1 MNDIIENQ
9 TRILKHIPL
18 DFKRYIYDKINWK
31 NRMIGL
37 VGPRG
42 VGKTTL
48 VLQYI
53 KENNDE
59 NNSFIYYSADNI
71 THRVKSLV
79 ALADTFSKN
88 NGHCLVLDEIHK
100 YSHWSQELKEIY
112 DSYPDLQV
120 IFTGSSI
127 LDIHSG
133 LSDLSRRASM
143 YEMQGLSFREFLSLN
158 KGINA
163 ESFSL
168 DDILK
173 HKENIYGLEHP
184 LPFFKE
190 YLHNGYY
197 PYGTDPDYE
206 NKLSQVI
213 VQTMETD
220 IPLYA
225 NLSASTGRKFRKLL
239 EIIADSV
246 PFKPSMQKLAEM
258 IGVSRNQIADYLLYI
273 ERAGM
278 IAQLRNDVGG
288 IRSLGKVDKIYLDN
302 TNLSYALSILTPN
315 IGNIRETFFLNQ
327 MRVNYDVRS
336 SKKSDFCINDL
347 TFELGGR
354 TKQSKQISDI
364 KNAYVVKDDIEN
376 GFQNVIPLWAF
387 GLTY

>member
-9 TRILKHIPL
+9 IRILKHISL
-18 DFKRYIYDKINWK
+18 DFKRYIYGKINWAS
-31 NRMIGL
+31 RMIGL

-53 KENNDE
+53 KEHYDE
-59 NNSFIYYSADNI
+59 NNSYIYYSADNI
-71 THRVKSLV
+71 TYRVKSLV
-79 ALADTFSKN
+79 DLADSIYKN
-88 NGHCLVLDEIHK
+88 NGRCLVLDEIHK

-112 DSYPDLQV
+112 DSYPNLQV

-133 LSDLSRRASM
+133 MSDLSRRVSM

-158 KGINA
+158 KKINTNVLTL
-163 ESFSL
+163 E
-168 DDILK
+168 DILK
-173 HKENIYGLEHP
+173 HKENIPGLEHP

-190 YLHNGYY
+190 YLKKGYY
-197 PYGTDPDYE
+197 PYGNDPDYE

-220 IPLYA
+220 IPMYA
-225 NLSASTGRKFRKLL
+225 NLNASTGRKFRKLL
-239 EIIADSV
+239 GIIADSV

-258 IGVSRNQIADYLLYI
+258 IGVSRNQMADYLLYI

-288 IRSLGKVDKIYLDN
+288 IRSLGKVEKIYLDN
-302 TNLSYALSILTPN
+302 TNLSYALSIQTPN
-315 IGNIRETFFLNQ
+315 IDNIRENFFLNQ

-336 SKKSDFCINDL
+336 SKDSDFCINDL

-354 TKQSKQISDI
+354 NKQSKQISNI
-364 KNAYVVKDDIEN
+364 ENAYIVKDEIEY
-376 GFQNVIPLWAF
+376 GYQNTIPLWAF

>member
-9 TRILKHIPL
+9 IRILKHIPL
-18 DFKRYIYDKINWK
+18 DFKRYMYGKINWK
-31 NRMIGL
+31 SRMIGL

-53 KENNDE
+53 KEHNDE

-79 ALADTFSKN
+79 DLADKIYKN
-88 NGHCLVLDEIHK
+88 NGRCLVFDEIHK

-120 IFTGSSI
+120 VFTGSSI

-133 LSDLSRRASM
+133 MSDLSRRASM

-158 KGINA
+158 KKINTDVFTL
-163 ESFSL
+163 E
-168 DDILK
+168 DILK
-173 HKENIYGLEHP
+173 HKEKIPGLEHP
-184 LPFFKE
+184 LPLFKE
-190 YLHNGYY
+190 YLKKGYY
-197 PYGTDPDYE
+197 PYGNDPDYE

-220 IPLYA
+220 IPIYA
-225 NLSASTGRKFRKLL
+225 NLNASTGRKFRKLL

-258 IGVSRNQIADYLLYI
+258 ICVSRNQMADYLLYI

-288 IRSLGKVDKIYLDN
+288 IRSLGKVEKIYLDN
-302 TNLSYALSILTPN
+302 TNLNYALSIQTPN

-336 SKKSDFCINDL
+336 SKDSDFCINDL

-354 TKQSKQISDI
+354 NKQSKQISNI
-364 KNAYVVKDDIEN
+364 ENAYIVKDEIEY
-376 GFQNVIPLWAF
+376 GYQNTIPLWAF